1 MMIDSSIDSTAL
13 SQEAIRTRWGLY
25 PTEPHQAAN
34 ISESWEQ
41 VIQHLKDV
49 KSGFHKSVA
58 RAKAKCSLLRKNMR
72 NITLHN
78 VVARLMPCK
87 TQASR
92 AHRCATKP
100 AKNSSSSDSSD
111 GSDPDPETVSSSLKV
126 ASFKK
131 LLQKLIQPNAFFAH
145 ILNNEVAK

>member
-1 MMIDSSIDSTAL
+1 MTIDSSIESTVI
-13 SQEAIRTRWGLY
+13 SQEAIRTRWGLH
-25 PTEPHQAAN
+25 PTESHQTAN

-49 KSGFHKSVA
+49 KFGFHKSVA
-58 RAKAKCSLLRKNMR
+58 HAKTKCSLLRKRMR

-78 VVARLMPCK
+78 VVARIVPFK
-87 TQASR
+87 NQTSR
-92 AHRCATKP
+92 SHRSTTKSV
-100 AKNSSSSDSSD
+100 KSTSSSGSSD
-111 GSDPDPETVSSSLKV
+111 GSDPDPETVSPSLKV

-131 LLQKLIQPNAFFAH
+131 LFQKSIQPNAFFAH

>member
-13 SQEAIRTRWGLY
+13 SQEAIRARWGVN
-25 PTEPHQAAN
+25 PTVSHQTVN

-49 KSGFHKSVA
+49 RFGFHKSVA
-58 RAKAKCSLLRKNMR
+58 RAKAKCSLLRKRMR
-72 NITLHN
+72 NITLYN
-78 VVARLMPCK
+78 VVARIVPFK
-87 TQASR
+87 NQTSR
-92 AHRCATKP
+92 SHQSTTKSVKSTSP
-100 AKNSSSSDSSD
+100 SGSSD

-145 ILNNEVAK
+145 IFNNEVAK